1 MTISHVYKK
10 VTEVMETI
18 QNVNLYEISSV
29 TMRRLNQK
37 SINKAY
43 KMLDELR
50 AEMERESI
58 RNKQKRGGTND
69 RYKNT

>member
-1 MTISHVYKK
+1 MTISHVYNK
-10 VTEVMETI
+10 VTEVMKTI
-18 QNVNLYEISSV
+18 ENVNLYEMTSS

-37 SINKAY
+37 SLNKAY

-50 AEMERESI
+50 AEIERENI

>member
-10 VTEVMETI
+10 VTEVMQVI
-18 QNVNLYEISSV
+18 QNINLYEVGVGSTRSA
-29 TMRRLNQK
+29 NQK
-37 SINKAY
+37 AINKAY
-43 KMLDELR
+43 RMLDELR

-58 RNKQKRGGTND
+58 KNKQKRGGTND

>member
-1 MTISHVYKK
+1 MTLNYVYKK

-58 RNKQKRGGTND
+58 RNKQKRGGTNE
-69 RYKNT
+69 

>member
-10 VTEVMETI
+10 ITEVMQTI
-18 QNVNLYEISSV
+18 QNINLYEMSSSA
-29 TMRRLNQK
+29 MRRLNQK
-37 SINKAY
+37 KVNQAY

-58 RNKQKRGGTND
+58 KNKQKEAMKD
-69 RYKNT
+69 D